1 MRLSAPVKAGI
12 QELKY
17 IHMSEKHLPRKL
29 ALFGV
34 ALDPTDDEL
43 KLEFKAIQAR
53 NLAAGR
59 IRFKN
64 PYEALTGV
72 LQDLT
77 ARGLCEA
84 SGEVEIPSWL
94 TPTPNPSDLPL
105 LTAENN
111 LRFIDEGGCDEV
123 AESVRA
129 FLEAGSVNGIPAM
142 IAVDHSTTGGA
153 LRALAKEHGPSDVAV
168 LVVDSH
174 FDGLQLAERMELFRY
189 GNETG
194 FDDPQEVSV
203 QESYNCA
210 TWLKHMVD
218 EKVVLP
224 DRLILFGVSDYPAE
238 AMRQNPRLSRYVGA
252 YRTFEEAGVT
262 FVTRE
267 EIRQKG
273 VSGALEPLLNGMA
286 ADRLYVSLDADIGSL
301 DAVHAARFMNV
312 VGLSSEELFEIARV
326 LEETL
331 REKELI
337 GLDVCGIETFL
348 LGREFPN
355 GTTDR
360 TLERLS
366 DFVRILLGRE
376 AMYSRSG
383 NGRGRP
389 DNTVGGGP
397 TTRFEAVSSIT

>member
-1 MRLSAPVKAGI
+1 
-12 QELKY
+12 
-17 IHMSEKHLPRKL
+17 MSEKNLPRKL

-43 KLEFKAIQAR
+43 KLEFKTIQAR
-53 NLAAGR
+53 DLAAGSL
-59 IRFKN
+59 RFKS

-94 TPTPNPSDLPL
+94 TPTPDPSDLPL

-111 LRFIDEGGCDEV
+111 LSFIDEGGCNEI
-123 AESVRA
+123 AERVKA
-129 FLEAGSVNGIPAM
+129 FLEAGSVNGIPTM
-142 IAVDHSTTGGA
+142 VAVDHSTTGGT
-153 LRALAKEHGPSDVAV
+153 LRALAKEHGSPDVAV

-174 FDGLQLAERMELFRY
+174 FDGLQLAERIELFRY

-194 FDDPQEVSV
+194 IDDPQEVSV

-210 TWLKHMVD
+210 TWLKYMLD
-218 EKVVLP
+218 EGVVRP
-224 DRLILFGVSDYPAE
+224 DRLIVFGISDYPTN
-238 AMRQNPRLSRYVGA
+238 AMRQDPRLSRYVDA
-252 YRTFEEAGVT
+252 YRAFEEAGVT

-273 VSGALEPLLNGMA
+273 VRGTLVPLLNGMA

-312 VGLSSEELFEIARV
+312 VGLSSEELYEIARV

-331 REKELI
+331 RGKELI

-355 GTTDR
+355 GSTDR

-366 DFVRILLGRE
+366 GFVRILLGRE
-376 AMYSRSG
+376 AVYKHSRSSA
-383 NGRGRP
+383 
-389 DNTVGGGP
+389 GGDRAP
-397 TTRFEAVSSIT
+397 LLD

>member
-43 KLEFKAIQAR
+43 KLEFKTIQAR
-53 NLAAGR
+53 DLAAGC

-72 LQDLT
+72 LQDLI
-77 ARGLCEA
+77 ARGLCEV

-94 TPTPNPSDLPL
+94 TPTPNPSDLPF

-111 LRFIDEGGCDEV
+111 LRFIDEGGCQEF
-123 AESVRA
+123 AERVRA
-129 FLEAGSVNGIPAM
+129 FLETGPARGIPAM
-142 IAVDHSTTGGA
+142 VAVDHSMTGGA
-153 LRALAKEHGPSDVAV
+153 LRAFAKEYGPSDMAV
-168 LVVDSH
+168 LVIDSH
-174 FDGLQLAERMELFRY
+174 FDGLELAERIELFRY
-189 GNETG
+189 GNGTS
-194 FDDPQEVSV
+194 FDDPDSPPADPSVAPWMEEGAV

-210 TWLKHMVD
+210 TWLKHVVD
-218 EKVVLP
+218 EKVVVP

-238 AMRQNPRLSRYVGA
+238 AMRQDPRLSRYVGA

-262 FVTRE
+262 FVTKE

-273 VSGALEPLLNGMA
+273 VRGTLEPLLNGME

-312 VGLSSEELFEIARV
+312 VGLNSEELYEIARV
-326 LEETL
+326 IDEALE
-331 REKELI
+331 EKELI

-355 GTTDR
+355 GSTDR
-360 TLERLS
+360 TPERLS

-376 AMYSRSG
+376 AMYDHSRS
-383 NGRGRP
+383 P
-389 DNTVGGGP
+389 VGGDRG
-397 TTRFEAVSSIT
+397 TLAG

>member
-1 MRLSAPVKAGI
+1 
-12 QELKY
+12 
-17 IHMSEKHLPRKL
+17 
-29 ALFGV
+29 LFGV

-43 KLEFKAIQAR
+43 KLEFKTIQAR
-53 NLAAGR
+53 DLAAGR

-64 PYEALTGV
+64 PYEAMTGV
-72 LQDLT
+72 VQDLT
-77 ARGLCEA
+77 ARGLCQA

-94 TPTPNPSDLPL
+94 TPTPAPSDMPL

-129 FLEAGSVNGIPAM
+129 FLEAGSANGIPAM
-142 IAVDHSTTGGA
+142 VAVDHSTTGGV
-153 LRALAKEHGPSDVAV
+153 LRALAKEHGLSDMAL

-174 FDGLQLAERMELFRY
+174 FDGLQLAERIELFRY
-189 GNETG
+189 GKGTS
-194 FDDPQEVSV
+194 FDDPEGPPADPCPAHWEEEEAA

-210 TWLKHMVD
+210 TWLKHMLD
-218 EKVVLP
+218 DGVVRP
-224 DRLILFGVSDYPAE
+224 DKLIVFGISDYPTP
-238 AMRQNPRLSRYVGA
+238 AMRQDPRLSRYVGA
-252 YRTFEEAGVT
+252 YRAFEEAGVT
-262 FVTRE
+262 FVTKE

-273 VSGALEPLLNGMA
+273 VRGTLGPLLDAMA

-312 VGLSSEELFEIARV
+312 VGLNSEELYEIARV

-331 REKELI
+331 RGKELI
-337 GLDVCGIETFL
+337 GLDICGIETFL
-348 LGREFPN
+348 LGRKFPN

-366 DFVRILLGRE
+366 VFVRTLLGHE

-383 NGRGRP
+383 NGRGSP
-389 DNTVGGGP
+389 D
-397 TTRFEAVSSIT
+397 TRFEAVSDIT

>member
-1 MRLSAPVKAGI
+1 MECVR
-12 QELKY
+12 
-17 IHMSEKHLPRKL
+17 MSEKHLSRKL

-43 KLEFKAIQAR
+43 KLEFKTILAR
-53 NLAAGR
+53 DLAAGR
-59 IRFKN
+59 TRFRN

-72 LQDLT
+72 LQDLI
-77 ARGLCEA
+77 ARGLCEV

-111 LRFIDEGGCDEV
+111 LRFIDEGGCDEF
-123 AESVRA
+123 AERVRGFPETRPA
-129 FLEAGSVNGIPAM
+129 RGIPAV
-142 IAVDHSTTGGA
+142 IAVDHSMTGGA
-153 LRALAKEHGPSDVAV
+153 LRALAREHGSSDMAV

-189 GNETG
+189 GKETG
-194 FDDPQEVSV
+194 SDDAEGPPADPSPDRWTEKYAA

-210 TWLKHMVD
+210 TWLKHAVD
-218 EKVVLP
+218 DRVVKP
-224 DRLILFGVSDYPAE
+224 DRLIVFGISDYPTE
-238 AMRQNPRLSRYVGA
+238 DMRQDPRLSRYVGA
-252 YRTFEEAGVT
+252 YRAFEEAGVT
-262 FVTRE
+262 FVTKK

-273 VSGALEPLLNGMA
+273 VRGALGPLLNGMA

-301 DAVHAARFMNV
+301 DAVYAARFMNV
-312 VGLSSEELFEIARV
+312 VGLSGEELCEIARV

-355 GTTDR
+355 GSTDR

-366 DFVRILLGRE
+366 DFVRILLGQEPR
-376 AMYSRSG
+376 YSHRHSG
-383 NGRGRP
+383 AGGDAVALAGQQQMARP
-389 DNTVGGGP
+389 
-397 TTRFEAVSSIT
+397 A